1 MKNLLIEVK
10 DEILHLTLN
19 RPDKLNALSVEV
31 LTELKTLLS
40 EPPAGIRGI
49 IFTGSGEKA
58 FIAGADIAAMEQ
70 MSPEEGYN
78 FSKLGQDVTLLLENI
93 PVPVIACVN
102 GFALGGGC
110 EMAMACD
117 FIYATNNAVF
127 GQPEV
132 NIGLFPAF
140 GGTQRLMRFV
150 GVARSRELIYTGRN
164 IKIEEALQIGLVQKA
179 FGNKEELMQGAIFT
193 FEMINSKS
201 PLVIKK
207 SKEAIRIGAD
217 FSMEKGLAAEREGFK
232 WIFGSA
238 DKKEGLRAFLEK
250 RKANFIGK

>member
-1 MKNLLIEVK
+1 VKNLLLEVK

-40 EPPAGIRGI
+40 APPAGIRGI
-49 IFTGSGEKA
+49 IFTGSGDKA

-70 MSPEEGYN
+70 MNPEEGFI
-78 FSKLGQDVTLLLENI
+78 FSKLGQDVTLLLETI

-132 NIGLFPAF
+132 NIGLIPAF
-140 GGTQRLMRFV
+140 GGTQRLMRYV
-150 GVARSRELIYTGRN
+150 GVARSREIIYTGRN
-164 IKIEEALQIGLVQKA
+164 IKIQEALEIGLVQKS
-179 FGNKEELMQGAIFT
+179 FGNKEELIQGAVFT
-193 FEMINSKS
+193 FEMIKSKS

-207 SKEAIRIGAD
+207 CKEVIRMGVNSSLD
-217 FSMEKGLAAEREGFK
+217 LGLQAEREGFK
-232 WIFGSA
+232 WVFGSE
-238 DKKEGLRAFLEK
+238 DKKEGLKAFLEK